1 MTVTKKDL
9 ADHLADIRG
18 LNTRGNKQLVKPFF
32 NMIRESFRRPA
43 KWSGY
48 PAWDQGSGK
57 VLINSLIHH
66 VSSRFGFAST

>member
-43 KWSGY
+43 KWSSY
-48 PAWDQGSGK
+48 PAWDGLIFWTSGHERDEIQK
-57 VLINSLIHH
+57 WQT
-66 VSSRFGFAST
+66 F

>member
-18 LNTRGNKQLVKPFF
+18 LNTRGNKQLVKLFF
-32 NMIRESFRRPA
+32 NTIRESFRRPA

-48 PAWDQGSGK
+48 PAWGGLIFWTSGHERDEIQK
-57 VLINSLIHH
+57 WQT
-66 VSSRFGFAST
+66 F